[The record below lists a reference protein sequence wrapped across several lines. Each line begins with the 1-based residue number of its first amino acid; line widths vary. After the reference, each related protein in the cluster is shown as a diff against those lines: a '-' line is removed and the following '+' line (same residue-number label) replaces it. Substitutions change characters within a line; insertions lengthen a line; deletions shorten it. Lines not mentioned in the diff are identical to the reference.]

1 MSASQNKTE
10 LTKPRLSLFQG
21 ILPLD
26 RSRVLA
32 DIMAGI
38 TLAAVGIPEVMGHT
52 EIQSTKG
59 HPCQNPKTSRR
70 SWF

>member
-1 MSASQNKTE
+1 MSASQKKTE
-10 LTKPRLSLFQG
+10 LTKPRLPLFQG

-38 TLAAVGIPEVMGHT
+38 TLAAMGIPELMG
-52 EIQSTKG
+52 
-59 HPCQNPKTSRR
+59 
-70 SWF
+70 